1 MAKKYEILYIV
12 APLIAVVAL
21 GASLF
26 LWYRAL
32 TVEKERITLPEP
44 FRVSPR
50 AFSAGLKGNLRMTL
64 REFGIGEKDIE
75 SRTPEPP
82 VDGMGRI
89 YTVRVPRN
97 VSLTLLNQRITRMV
111 REMGGDVIR
120 GIEGSS
126 GRRLAL
132 TLGVG
137 RTPTDVVVLRKVPR
151 VAARKARVAVIIDD
165 LGIKSVDLARRL
177 CNLDQTVTLAV
188 LPFQKHTREVVELAE
203 RTDTP
208 YMLHMPMEP
217 KSKKADPGEGA
228 IRFGDDEET
237 VRKKLGRAFRSV
249 SGARGLNNHM
259 GSRVTEDM
267 RTMEYVMGYLREK
280 DYFFVDSRTSRAS
293 VGYRVS
299 QKSGVRGA
307 AISGYIDVEDEQS
320 AIEKRLDELA
330 QYAFKNGFAI
340 ILGHD
345 RPNTVEVLERKLPA
359 LEKKGITF
367 VKVSDLVR

>member
-1 MAKKYEILYIV
+1 MAKKYEILYVV

-32 TVEKERITLPEP
+32 TIEKERITLPQP

-50 AFSAGLKGNLRMTL
+50 AFSAGLEGNLRVTL
-64 REFGIGEKDIE
+64 EEFGIGEKDVE
-75 SRTPEPP
+75 SRVPEPP
-82 VDGMGRI
+82 VGDIHRI
-89 YTVRVPRN
+89 YTVRVPEN
-97 VSLTLLNQRITRMV
+97 VSLTLLNQKITRMV
-111 REMGGDVIR
+111 REMGGGVIR
-120 GIEGSS
+120 GVEGSS

-132 TLGVG
+132 TVGVG
-137 RTPTDVVVLRKVPR
+137 RTPTDMVILCKVRGVVAK
-151 VAARKARVAVIIDD
+151 KARVAVIIDD

-177 CNLDQTVTLAV
+177 CSLDQTVTLAI
-188 LPFQKHTREVVELAE
+188 LPFQRHTKEVVELAE
-203 RTDTP
+203 ETDTP
-208 YMLHMPMEP
+208 YILHMPMEP

-237 VRKKLGRAFRSV
+237 VRKKLRRAFKSV
-249 SGARGLNNHM
+249 AGARGLNNHM
-259 GSRVTEDM
+259 GSMVTEDVRM
-267 RTMEYVMGYLREK
+267 MEYVMRYLREN
-280 DYFFVDSRTSRAS
+280 DYFFIDSRTSRAS
-293 VGYRVS
+293 VGYRIS

-320 AIEKRLDELA
+320 AIEERLDELA
-330 QYAFKNGFAI
+330 RGTFKNGFAI

-359 LEKKGITF
+359 LEEKGVAF